1 MNYLNLKISAWTW
14 RSLVQL
20 PVRRNASPVSDEI
33 KQREAFRWLKTL
45 GYEPNFLEKLE
56 KEGLVHKKRK
66 GSSRN
71 SPIIYSKFEIQS
83 AINAFKM
90 SKYLNK

>member
-1 MNYLNLKISAWTW
+1 MNLTFW
-14 RSLVQL
+14 
-20 PVRRNASPVSDEI
+20 
-33 KQREAFRWLKTL
+33 
-45 GYEPNFLEKLE
+45 EKLE

>member
-1 MNYLNLKISAWTW
+1 MDMAEPGAAASEKK
-14 RSLVQL
+14 R
-20 PVRRNASPVSDEI
+20 SPVSDEI
-33 KQREAFRWLKTL
+33 RQREAFRRLKTL
-45 GYEPNFLEKLE
+45 GYEPDFLEKSE

-71 SPIIYSKFEIQS
+71 SPVIYSGFGIQS
-83 AINAFKM
+83 AVNAFKM